1 MSSHQSFQLSRRR
14 IIVLTLMS
22 IVSVVQVIWIF
33 QSIFSSFS
41 PTPKFPDDISQRYEV
56 LARHTFNLAPNQCEL
71 GGINPYPVDHAIETS
86 QSIILVCGNKLD
98 GRVVSTF
105 P

>member
-1 MSSHQSFQLSRRR
+1 MIPILLGNSSSKQ
-14 IIVLTLMS
+14 VL
-22 IVSVVQVIWIF
+22 
-33 QSIFSSFS
+33 
-41 PTPKFPDDISQRYEV
+41 PDDVSQKYEV
-56 LARHTFNLAPNQCEL
+56 LARRTFNLAPNQCEL
-71 GGINPYPVDHAIETS
+71 GGIKPYPVDHAIGTS